1 MNKVKAALELRK
13 ALQLFLS
20 TMDAGHSH
28 FPVQG
33 HRRDLGGLPGVGAAA
48 GRFRRLQHGRHREL

>member
-20 TMDAGHSH
+20 TIDANVWA
-28 FPVQG
+28 P
-33 HRRDLGGLPGVGAAA
+33 DAYPA
-48 GRFRRLQHGRHREL
+48 GWEAL

>member
-20 TMDAGHSH
+20 TMDADTQAEDMLEVASV
-28 FPVQG
+28 FP
-33 HRRDLGGLPGVGAAA
+33 A
-48 GRFRRLQHGRHREL
+48 